1 MAEKPSKLPAETE
14 QTSHPMAN
22 EPDNSQGQAHKSFM
36 NFLIAVVFIVVFS
49 VVSVLGLYQLAKYFP
64 EKVPWSAGQ
73 KLSGKNLPQD
83 IPLYNGAVLAE
94 SEANGGRMTF
104 KYMLPLGAQ
113 TTARDFY
120 LTEMAKN
127 DWRRLAS
134 NQDYLEFYKKEGKR
148 RVIIRVNYTSGKASL
163 SFEITGNGGESN

>member
-1 MAEKPSKLPAETE
+1 MVKKRNKMEAETE
-14 QTSHPMAN
+14 QASHPMTM
-22 EPDNSQGQAHKSFM
+22 EPDNSQGQAHKSFK

-49 VVSVLGLYQLAKYFP
+49 VGSVYGLYQLAKYFP

-113 TTARDFY
+113 STARKFY
-120 LTEMAKN
+120 EAEMVKN
-127 DWRRLAS
+127 DWRKLAS
-134 NQDYLEFYKKEGKR
+134 NENYLEFYKKEGKR
-148 RVIIRVNYTSGKASL
+148 RVVIKITYTNGKASL
-163 SFEITGNGGESN
+163 HFEITGNSDGSN